1 MMKELANKIQVVMN
15 TLQLLD
21 IPASYDNVSRLTGI
35 YQMLVGVRDELNGK
49 DETVVNED
57 GTV

>member
-1 MMKELANKIQVVMN
+1 MKELANKIQVVMN

-49 DETVVNED
+49 DETVVKVD
-57 GTV
+57 GAD